1 MALLRPL
8 INQMSTKLP
17 HLLGPGGFLQ
27 ARREGASYIVENRP
41 YVPSLIVD
49 LNDET
54 TVVNAAKV
62 ILSCAG
68 GIKADIE
75 TKSIHNSTATAKV
88 SIMSGGLTN
97 ALFRVDID
105 DGKQHSVTSLLVR
118 IFGAEGMIDRDKET
132 ANFARLCNAKGS
144 VVHSQL
150 DYLGRFGNGRVET
163 LIPNMRAATIC
174 DLHEKEDLVLEVTRQ
189 MARLHYGFDIPDYLP
204 ISSGV
209 EEGENN
215 CCQPQP
221 VLWDVLA
228 SWNDELIT
236 KISQACSSDLRLVN
250 IFCSALFGDTV
261 QLNSIAAQ
269 DDDDKRESAL
279 TEMMSHIAKQL
290 NRETRWIQD
299 HVSEHHP
306 DAPIAFCHNDVN
318 AGNILVDGRLDSGD
332 SSCYDKDSVATIDY
346 EYGALN
352 YTMYDMANFIC
363 EHCGGND
370 NGIPD
375 YKVMPSLE
383 LQRKLVQEYIQERDR
398 VMDNAATK
406 KVGEYEE
413 VTKLLSQM
421 QTFQMV
427 SHLYWGIWGILQG
440 ASELLDGGYEIES
453 IKSRIVGELDIDSWE
468 NLRYGKNRLDRYRKH
483 KQSMLETGQKQMS
496 YLYNSGRL

>member
-1 MALLRPL
+1 M
-8 INQMSTKLP
+8 
-17 HLLGPGGFLQ
+17 
-27 ARREGASYIVENRP
+27 
-41 YVPSLIVD
+41 
-49 LNDET
+49 
-54 TVVNAAKV
+54 
-62 ILSCAG
+62 
-68 GIKADIE
+68 
-75 TKSIHNSTATAKV
+75 
-88 SIMSGGLTN
+88 
-97 ALFRVDID
+97 
-105 DGKQHSVTSLLVR
+105 
-118 IFGAEGMIDRDKET
+118 
-132 ANFARLCNAKGS
+132 
-144 VVHSQL
+144 
-150 DYLGRFGNGRVET
+150 
-163 LIPNMRAATIC
+163 
-174 DLHEKEDLVLEVTRQ
+174 
-189 MARLHYGFDIPDYLP
+189 
-204 ISSGV
+204 
-209 EEGENN
+209 
-215 CCQPQP
+215 
-221 VLWDVLA
+221 WDVLA

-236 KISQACSSDLRLVN
+236 KNSQACSSDLRLVN

-332 SSCYDKDSVATIDY
+332 SSRYDRDSVATIDY

-375 YKVMPSLE
+375 YKLMPSLE

-427 SHLYWGIWGILQG
+427 SHLYWGTWGILQG
-440 ASELLDGGYEIES
+440 ASELLDEI
-453 IKSRIVGELDIDSWE
+453 K
-468 NLRYGKNRLDRYRKH
+468 DRRRH
-483 KQSMLETGQKQMS
+483 QG
-496 YLYNSGRL
+496 